1 MFTRELTPTLK
12 KVADSFPAIFLTGP
26 RQSGKTTLLRQTFP
40 DYTYISLERPD
51 VLERMKSDPLGF
63 LQDHEQKWIIDEAQR
78 FPEIFSYIQ
87 DRIDQMPKRGQ
98 FILSGS
104 QNFLLSQHISQT
116 LAGRAS
122 ILELLPL
129 TYHEYRT
136 HEGFTEMDV
145 WPFLFYG
152 GYPRPYQ
159 EALDHH
165 LWLGSYVRTYIER
178 DVRDLL
184 NIKDLSKFSTF
195 LKLCAGRHGQLLNL
209 NALAVDA
216 GISQTTA
223 TEWLSLLEASYILF
237 RLKPYYKNF
246 NKRLVKTPKLFFY
259 DSGLLCYLLG
269 IESPEHLAM
278 HAQRGA
284 VFEGFAITELMKQQL
299 AQGDFSDF
307 YFWRDHLGLEIDLL
321 KEHGNEQIAFEI
333 KSSKT
338 FQTDFLHSLLKWT
351 SITGNKREN
360 SHLIYAGDQNFRIQ
374 NMHVWKWSSLDR
386 CAKEVL

>member
-1 MFTRELTPTLK
+1 MFARELTPTLK
-12 KVADSFPAIFLTGP
+12 KIANSFPAVFLTGP
-26 RQSGKTTLLRQTFP
+26 RQSGKTTLLKQIFP
-40 DYTYISLERPD
+40 DYTYVSLERPD
-51 VLERMKSDPLGF
+51 TLERIQSDPLGF
-63 LQDHEQKWIIDEAQR
+63 LQNHDQKWIIDEAQR

-87 DRIDQMPKRGQ
+87 DRIDQNPKKAH

-104 QNFLLSQHISQT
+104 QNFLLSQRISQT

-122 ILELLPL
+122 VLELLPL

-136 HEGFTEMDV
+136 HTGFSEMDV
-145 WPFLFYG
+145 WSFLFYG

-159 EALDHH
+159 EELNHH
-165 LWLGSYVRTYIER
+165 LWMGSYVRTYVER

-184 NIKDLSKFSTF
+184 NIRDLSKFSIF

-209 NALAVDA
+209 SALAVDA

-223 TEWLSLLEASYILF
+223 TEWLSILEASYILF

-246 NKRLVKTPKLFFY
+246 NKRLVKMPKVFFY

-269 IESPEHLAM
+269 IESPDHLSM
-278 HAQRGA
+278 HSQRGA
-284 VFEGFAITELMKQQL
+284 VFEGFVITELMKHQL
-299 AQGDFSDF
+299 AKGDSFGF

-321 KEHGNEQIAFEI
+321 KECGEHQVVFEI

-338 FQTDFLHSLLKWT
+338 FQSDFLRSFLKW
-351 SITGNKREN
+351 ITATENKREN
-360 SHLIYAGDQNFRIQ
+360 CHLIYAGDQNFRVQ
-374 NMHVWKWSSLDR
+374 NFQVWKWNSLQR
-386 CAKEVL
+386 CAKEIL

>member
-12 KVADSFPAIFLTGP
+12 KVAVSFPAVFLTGP
-26 RQSGKTTLLRQTFP
+26 RQSGKTTLLKQTFP
-40 DYTYISLERPD
+40 DHTYVSLERPD
-51 VLERMKSDPLGF
+51 VLQRMQSDPLGF
-63 LQDHEQKWIIDEAQR
+63 LQDHGQRWIIDEAQR

-87 DRIDQMPKRGQ
+87 DRIDQMPQKGQ

-104 QNFLLSQHISQT
+104 QNFLLSQQISQT
-116 LAGRAS
+116 LAGRVS

-129 TYHEYRT
+129 TYHEYRS
-136 HEGFTEMDV
+136 HEGFGEMDV
-145 WPFLFYG
+145 WSFLYYG

-165 LWLGSYVRTYIER
+165 LWMGSYVRTYIER

-184 NIKDLSKFSTF
+184 NIRDLSKFSTF

-209 NALAVDA
+209 SALAVDA

-223 TEWLSLLEASYILF
+223 TEWLSILEASYILF

-246 NKRLVKTPKLFFY
+246 NKRLVKMPKLFFY

-269 IESPEHLAM
+269 IESPDHLAM
-278 HAQRGA
+278 HTQRGA
-284 VFEGFAITELMKQQL
+284 VFEGFVITEFMKHQL
-299 AQGDFSDF
+299 AKGDSFDF

-321 KEHGNEQIAFEI
+321 KERGDEQIAFEI

-338 FQTDFLHSLLKWT
+338 FQTDFLRTLFKWT
-351 SITGNKREN
+351 TITDNKREN
-360 SHLIYAGDQNFRIQ
+360 SHLIYAGDQNFRTQDI
-374 NMHVWKWSSLDR
+374 NVWKWNSLDR
-386 CAKEVL
+386 CAKKVF